1 MISLDLHRP
10 HRWHV
15 ARIALGQLELVI
27 PSPLLDV
34 LLPETVLWE
43 PACPSLSRGG
53 CRSVLLVTYAP

>member
-34 LLPETVLWE
+34 LLRETVLWE
-43 PACPSLSRGG
+43 PACPLSL
-53 CRSVLLVTYAP
+53 